1 MAYNAKCKHSN
12 FNDLKNKIMDEK
24 EIEEYTDEMRNSG
37 IDTGRYSWS
46 ELVLIA
52 TAMKNYHRAKL
63 KLLGLHNVSKTK

>member
-1 MAYNAKCKHSN
+1 
-12 FNDLKNKIMDEK
+12 MDER

-63 KLLGLHNVSKTK
+63 KLFGLHNVSKTK